1 MGVKSYTVPIIIPSY
16 EPDERLLKLLDG
28 LQDNK
33 LEPIVIVDD
42 GSSAEYQRYFIEAR
56 ERYHAI
62 ILKHDINRG
71 KGRALKTAFSYCLVN
86 YADIAGCITADS
98 DGQHTVKA
106 IMACKQSL
114 LNSKNHLI
122 LGVRAFD
129 LENVPAKSQFGNN
142 LTRKVFRTLYKVDI
156 SDTQTGLRGISADF
170 MRDLLDVSGERFEF
184 ETRMLIKAV
193 ETGIGIKEIPIE
205 TVYDSKENHS
215 THFRPIVDSIRIYRV
230 FGFSFGRFLLSSL
243 SSSVIDLI
251 LFQILCLLLERII
264 GGIKYVAF
272 ATVGARVSSATYNY
286 LINYFFVFASK
297 EKHHKSLIKY
307 ILLAITQMVCSATL
321 TTLLVACTGVSVE
334 LYAKIPVDVCLFL
347 ISYQIQKRVVY

>member
-1 MGVKSYTVPIIIPSY
+1 MENYTIPIIIPSY
-16 EPDERLLKLLDG
+16 EPDDRLLKLLKD
-28 LQDNK
+28 LQDND
-33 LEPIVIVDD
+33 LQPVVIVND
-42 GSSAEYQRYFIEAR
+42 GSSAEYQDHFEKAKD
-56 ERYHAI
+56 EYHAI
-62 ILKHDINRG
+62 VLKHDINRG
-71 KGRALKTAFSYCLVN
+71 KGRALKTAFSYCLEK
-86 YADIAGCITADS
+86 YMDIAGCITADS
-98 DGQHTVKA
+98 DGQHTVAA
-106 IMACKQSL
+106 IMKCKQAL
-114 LNSKNHLI
+114 LKCKQDLI

-129 LENVPAKSQFGNN
+129 QENVPAKSQFGNN

-156 SDTQTGLRGISADF
+156 SDTQTGLRGIPTDF
-170 MRDLLDVSGERFEF
+170 MKILLDVPGERFEF

-193 ETGIGIKEIPIE
+193 EMEIKIEEMPIE

-272 ATVGARVSSATYNY
+272 ATAGARVISATYNY

-297 EKHHKSLIKY
+297 EKHHKSMIKY
-307 ILLAITQMVCSATL
+307 ILLAITQMTCSAVL
-321 TTLLVACTGVSVE
+321 TMLLVAWSGASVE
-334 LYAKIPVDVCLFL
+334 LSVKIPVDVCLFL